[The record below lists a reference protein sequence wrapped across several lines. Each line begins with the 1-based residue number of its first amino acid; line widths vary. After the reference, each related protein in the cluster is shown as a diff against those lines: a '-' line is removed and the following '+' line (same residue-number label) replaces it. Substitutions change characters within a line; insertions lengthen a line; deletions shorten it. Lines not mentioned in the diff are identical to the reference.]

1 MLNNTNLTLFLALF
15 CNGTQEKK
23 RQAMNISPTC
33 IPSCTYSSETTVSKK
48 QYELVEHFCPF
59 KYFKYKSFQHWH
71 ITVGSPFQLCKF

>member
-1 MLNNTNLTLFLALF
+1 
-15 CNGTQEKK
+15 
-23 RQAMNISPTC
+23 MNISPTC